1 MIDIHSHILY
11 DTDDGANSIEES
23 IAIIKELI
31 SIGYDSIILTPHYI
45 KDSKYAKSKNANN
58 VKLNKIKDILK
69 ENNIDVNL
77 YLGNEIYIDDDILSL
92 LKKQEISTLSNS
104 KYILIE
110 IPLSGYHTYYK
121 DIFRDLIKND
131 YKVILAHPERYY
143 SFQKDFNK
151 IVELYNMGVLL
162 QGNINSI
169 IGQYGKSA
177 KKVITKLLKNNM
189 LTFLSTDIH
198 RVNNNYNFE
207 KVKNKTLKYISIDYW
222 EDLTTNNARKI
233 IG

>member
-177 KKVITKLLKNNM
+177 KKVTTKLLKNNM